1 MEEGAVKQSNETIAT
16 MYISKYRNSY
26 LIDKAYRLTLVSVT
40 LTALAPLIATLVD
53 GLFSSNL
60 LGNDA
65 FISVSVALPLVNAV
79 SVLTMICERGGS
91 VLAAAQLAKGNRDK
105 ANRIYTAAFASAV
118 LVAVIVAVGIWI
130 NLDSVAL
137 GLTGRPESAAYA
149 REYLQVIVIYLLILP
164 LNNTF
169 NDFATQEGFPQLATR
184 AVAAGSAANVVL
196 DILFIGVFGMG
207 ISGAAWGTVISGLIN
222 LALISPY
229 FIRGKNQPKLVRPQ
243 GDLGAI
249 LVDNLKHGFGFN
261 VFFIV
266 VNAFMLLGNAL
277 VLKVAGNDGLT
288 LFDVCLQ
295 IQSATFSVVVGLCI
309 AGIAHITYMRA
320 SGDSD
325 GLQRIMNNTASIVV
339 GFYGVL
345 LLLLVTVPQLFLW
358 CFGLEGSID
367 LALARRVFTCFGIYY
382 FCFCV
387 VSVYVTVVLQL
398 AGHVS
403 AKIVLVFAMGI
414 IAYLSM
420 LGLSKISADAMW
432 LGMIVG
438 GVPILVA
445 SLAYGYREHLK
456 HPFYTKFSMVDKML
470 TCIKFECSLDYELHH
485 LEEMKRMI
493 KLFDDTCEM
502 SEEVSSKMYSTIL
515 ALIDDAEERRSSHLK
530 YFDISLCELDDGFQM
545 TIKDCGRPYD
555 PVHNGMDA
563 ASVGA
568 RSATYRYMFTMNVT
582 TIVWDKK

>member
-1 MEEGAVKQSNETIAT
+1 MTKNITKFRS
-16 MYISKYRNSY
+16 SY
-26 LIDKAYRLTLVSVT
+26 LIDKSYRLTLLSVT

-65 FISVSVALPLVNAV
+65 FIAVSVSLPLVNAV

-91 VLAAAQLAKGNRDK
+91 VLAAGQLAKGNRDR
-105 ANRIYTAAFASAV
+105 ANRIYTAALASAV
-118 LVAVIVAVGIWI
+118 LVAAIAAAGIWI
-130 NLDSVAL
+130 NLDSISL
-137 GLTGRPESAAYA
+137 KLTGRPESAAYA
-149 REYLQVIVIYLLILP
+149 REYLQVIVIYMLILP

-169 NDFATQEGFPQLATR
+169 NDFATQEGFPQLTTR
-184 AVAAGSAANVVL
+184 AVVTGSVVNVVL
-196 DILFIGVFGMG
+196 DILFIGILGMG
-207 ISGAAWGTVISGLIN
+207 INGAAWGTVFSGLIN
-222 LALISPY
+222 LALISHY
-229 FIRGKNQPKLVRPQ
+229 FLKGKSQFRLARPQ

-249 LVDNLKHGFGFN
+249 IGENLKHGFGFN
-261 VFFIV
+261 VYFIV
-266 VNAFMLLGNAL
+266 VNTFMLLGNAL
-277 VLKVAGNDGLT
+277 VLKVAGHDGLT
-288 LFDVCLQ
+288 LFEVCLQ
-295 IQSATFSVVVGLCI
+295 IQSATFSVAMGLTM
-309 AGIAHITYMRA
+309 AGVSLVTYMRA

-325 GLQRIMNNTASIVV
+325 GLQRIMNNTASIVI

-345 LLLLVTVPQLFLW
+345 LLLLVTVPQFFLW
-358 CFGLEGSID
+358 CFGLDGID

-387 VSVYVTVVLQL
+387 VAVYVTVVLQL
-398 AGHVS
+398 AGHVA

-420 LGLSKISADAMW
+420 LGLSKVSADAMW
-432 LGMIVG
+432 LGLIVG

-445 SLAYGYREHLK
+445 SLAYGYWEHRK
-456 HPFYTKFSMVDKML
+456 YPFYTMFTMVDKLPM
-470 TCIKFECSLDYELHH
+470 CIKFECSIDYDQRNFD
-485 LEEMKRMI
+485 EMKKKM
-493 KLFDDTCEM
+493 KLFADTCEM
-502 SEEVSSKMYSTIL
+502 SDEMSTKMYSTIQ
-515 ALIDDAEERRSSHLK
+515 ALFNNAQERRSSQLK
-530 YFDISLCELDDGFQM
+530 YLDISLCELDDGIQM

-582 TIVWDKK
+582 TIVWDKTPNQTKKEKNKA

>member
-1 MEEGAVKQSNETIAT
+1 MNL
-16 MYISKYRNSY
+16 SKYRNSY
-26 LIDKAYRLTLVSVT
+26 LIDKTYRLTLVSMT

-91 VLAAAQLAKGNRDK
+91 VLAAGQLAKGNRER
-105 ANRIYTAAFASAV
+105 ANSIYTASLASAV
-118 LVAVIVAVGIWI
+118 LVAVIVAVGVWI
-130 NLDSVAL
+130 NIDSIAL
-137 GLTGRPESAAYA
+137 GLTGSPESAVYA
-149 REYLQVIVIYLLILP
+149 REYLQIIVIYLFILP

-169 NDFATQEGFPQLATR
+169 NDFATQEGFPQLTTR
-184 AVAAGSAANVVL
+184 AVTTGSIANVVL
-196 DILFIGVFGMG
+196 DIFFIGVLEMG

-229 FIRGKNQPKLVRPQ
+229 FLKGKSQCRLARPQ
-243 GDLGAI
+243 SDLGAI
-249 LVDNLKHGFGFN
+249 LGENLKHGFGFN

-277 VLKVAGNDGLT
+277 VLNVAGYDGLT

-295 IQSATFSVVVGLCI
+295 IQSATFSVVVGLCL
-309 AGIAHITYMRA
+309 AGIPHINYLRA
-320 SGDSD
+320 SGDSA
-325 GLQRIMNNTASIVV
+325 GLQRIMKNTARIVV
-339 GFYGVL
+339 GFYGLL

-367 LALARRVFTCFGIYY
+367 PALARWVFTCFGIYY

-398 AGHVS
+398 AGHVA
-403 AKIVLVFAMGI
+403 AKILLVFSMGI
-414 IAYLSM
+414 LAYLSM
-420 LGLSKISADAMW
+420 LGLSKVSADAMW

-445 SLAYGYREHLK
+445 SLAYGYWEHRK
-456 HPFYTKFSMVDKML
+456 HPFYTMFSLVDKML
-470 TCIKFECSLDYELHH
+470 TCIKFECSIDYEQHN
-485 LEEMKRMI
+485 LEEMKQMM
-493 KLFDDTCEM
+493 KLFANTCEM
-502 SEEVSSKMYSTIL
+502 NDEVRSKMHDTIRVH
-515 ALIDDAEERRSSHLK
+515 INNAEERRSNELK
-530 YFDISLCELDDGFQM
+530 YLDISLTELDDGFQM
-545 TIKDCGRPYD
+545 TIKDCGRPYN

-563 ASVGA
+563 ASLGA

-582 TIVWDKK
+582 TIVWNKI

>member
-1 MEEGAVKQSNETIAT
+1 MNITKF
-16 MYISKYRNSY
+16 RNSY
-26 LIDKAYRLTLVSVT
+26 LIDKSYRLTLLSVT

-65 FISVSVALPLVNAV
+65 FIAVSVSLPLVNAV

-91 VLAAAQLAKGNRDK
+91 VLAAGQLAKGNRDR
-105 ANRIYTAAFASAV
+105 ANRIYTAAFGLAV
-118 LVAVIVAVGIWI
+118 LVAVIAAVVIWI
-130 NLDSVAL
+130 NLDSISL
-137 GLTGRPESAAYA
+137 GLTGKPESAAYA

-169 NDFATQEGFPQLATR
+169 NDFATQEGFPQLTTR
-184 AVAAGSAANVVL
+184 AVLTGGMVNVVL
-196 DILFIGVFGMG
+196 DILFIGVLGMG
-207 ISGAAWGTVISGLIN
+207 ISGAAWGTVFSGLIN

-229 FIRGKNQPKLVRPQ
+229 FLKGKSQFRLVRPQ

-249 LVDNLKHGFGFN
+249 IGENLKHGFGFN
-261 VFFIV
+261 VYFIV
-266 VNAFMLLGNAL
+266 VNSFMLLGNAL
-277 VLKVAGNDGLT
+277 VLKVAGHDGLT

-295 IQSATFSVVVGLCI
+295 IQSATFSVAMGLTM
-309 AGIAHITYMRA
+309 AGLSHVTYMRA

-325 GLQRIMNNTASIVV
+325 GLQRIMHNTASIVV
-339 GFYGVL
+339 GFYSVL
-345 LLLLVTVPQLFLW
+345 LLLLVTVPQFFLW
-358 CFGLEGSID
+358 CFGLDGID
-367 LALARRVFTCFGIYY
+367 LTLARRVFTCFGIYY

-387 VSVYVTVVLQL
+387 VAVYVTVVLQL
-398 AGHVS
+398 AGHVA

-420 LGLSKISADAMW
+420 LGLSKVSADAMW

-445 SLAYGYREHLK
+445 SLAYGYWEHRK
-456 HPFYTKFSMVDKML
+456 YPFYTMFSMVDKL
-470 TCIKFECSLDYELHH
+470 PSCIKFECSIDYDQRNFD
-485 LEEMKRMI
+485 EMKKKM
-493 KLFDDTCEM
+493 KLFADTCEM
-502 SEEVSSKMYSTIL
+502 SDEMSSKMYSTIQ
-515 ALIDDAEERRSSHLK
+515 ALFNNAQERRSSQLK
-530 YFDISLCELDDGFQM
+530 YLDISLCELDDGIQM

-582 TIVWDKK
+582 TIVWDKTLNQTKKK

>member
-1 MEEGAVKQSNETIAT
+1 M
-16 MYISKYRNSY
+16 
-26 LIDKAYRLTLVSVT
+26 SVT

-65 FISVSVALPLVNAV
+65 FVSVSVALPLVNAV

-91 VLAAAQLAKGNRDK
+91 VLAAGQLAKGNLDK
-105 ANRIYTAAFASAV
+105 ANRIYTAAFALAV
-118 LVAVIVAVGIWI
+118 LVAVVAAVGIWI
-130 NLDSVAL
+130 NLDSIAL

-149 REYLQVIVIYLLILP
+149 REYLQVIVLYLLILP

-169 NDFATQEGFPQLATR
+169 NDFATQEGSPQLATR
-184 AVAAGSAANVVL
+184 AVAAGSATNVVL
-196 DILFIGVFGMG
+196 DILFIGGLGMG

-222 LALISPY
+222 LLLISP
-229 FIRGKNQPKLVRPQ
+229 FFLRDKSQFRLARPQ
-243 GDLGAI
+243 GDLGSIIGA
-249 LVDNLKHGFGFN
+249 NLKHGFEFN

-266 VNAFMLLGNAL
+266 LNAFMLLGNAL
-277 VLKVAGNDGLT
+277 VLKVAGHDGLT
-288 LFDVCLQ
+288 LFNVCLQ

-309 AGIAHITYMRA
+309 AGISHINYMRA

-325 GLQRIMNNTASIVV
+325 GLQRIMKNTGSILV

-345 LLLLVTVPQLFLW
+345 LLLLVAVPQLFLW
-358 CFGLEGSID
+358 CFGLDGIID
-367 LALARRVFTCFGIYY
+367 PVQARWVFTCFGIYY

-398 AGHVS
+398 AGHVT

-414 IAYLSM
+414 LAYLGM
-420 LGLSKISADAMW
+420 LGFSKVSADAMW

-445 SLAYGYREHLK
+445 SLAYGYREHCK
-456 HPFYTKFSMVDKML
+456 HPSYTMFSMVDKL
-470 TCIKFECSLDYELHH
+470 PSCIKFECSLDYEERNLD
-485 LEEMKRMI
+485 EMEKKM
-493 KLFDDTCEM
+493 KLFADTCEM
-502 SEEVSSKMYSTIL
+502 SDELILKMYT
-515 ALIDDAEERRSSHLK
+515 ALHALFINAEERRSSGLE
-530 YFDISLCELDDGFQM
+530 YLDISLSELDDGFQM
-545 TIKDCGRPYD
+545 TFKDCGRPYD

-582 TIVWDKK
+582 TMVWDKI

>member
-1 MEEGAVKQSNETIAT
+1 MNITKFH
-16 MYISKYRNSY
+16 NSY
-26 LIDKAYRLTLVSVT
+26 LIDKSYRLTLLSVT

-65 FISVSVALPLVNAV
+65 FIAVSVVLPLVNAV
-79 SVLTMICERGGS
+79 SVLTMICERGGA
-91 VLAAAQLAKGNRDK
+91 VLAAGQLAKGNRDK

-118 LVAVIVAVGIWI
+118 LVAVIAAAGIWI
-130 NLDSVAL
+130 NLDRIAL

-149 REYLQVIVIYLLILP
+149 REYLQIIVIYMLILP

-169 NDFATQEGFPQLATR
+169 NDFATQEGFPQLTTR
-184 AVAAGSAANVVL
+184 AVATGSVVNVVL
-196 DILFIGVFGMG
+196 DVLFIGVLGMG

-222 LALISPY
+222 LALISHY
-229 FIRGKNQPKLVRPQ
+229 FLRGKSQFRLARPQ

-249 LVDNLKHGFGFN
+249 IGENLKHGFGFN
-261 VFFIV
+261 VYFIV
-266 VNAFMLLGNAL
+266 VNTFMLLGNAL
-277 VLKVAGNDGLT
+277 VLKVAGHDGLT
-288 LFDVCLQ
+288 LFEVCLQ
-295 IQSATFSVVVGLCI
+295 IQSATFSVAMGLTM
-309 AGIAHITYMRA
+309 AGVSLVTYMRA

-325 GLQRIMNNTASIVV
+325 GLQRIMQNTASIVV

-345 LLLLVTVPQLFLW
+345 LLSLVTVPQFFLW
-358 CFGLEGSID
+358 CFDLDGIN
-367 LALARRVFTCFGIYY
+367 LALTRRVFTCFGVYY

-387 VSVYVTVVLQL
+387 VAVYVTVVLQL
-398 AGHVS
+398 AGHVA
-403 AKIVLVFAMGI
+403 AKIILVFAMGT

-420 LGLSKISADAMW
+420 LGLSKVSADAMW
-432 LGMIVG
+432 LGLIVG

-445 SLAYGYREHLK
+445 SLAYGYWEHRK
-456 HPFYTKFSMVDKML
+456 YPFYTMFSMVDKLPM
-470 TCIKFECSLDYELHH
+470 CIKFECSIDYDQRNFD
-485 LEEMKRMI
+485 EMKKKM
-493 KLFDDTCEM
+493 KLFADTCEM
-502 SEEVSSKMYSTIL
+502 SDEMSSKMYSTIQ
-515 ALIDDAEERRSSHLK
+515 ALVNNAQERRSSQLE
-530 YFDISLCELDDGFQM
+530 YLDISLSELDDGIQM

-582 TIVWDKK
+582 TIVWDKTLNQTIKEKNKA

>member
-1 MEEGAVKQSNETIAT
+1 MNITKF
-16 MYISKYRNSY
+16 RNSY
-26 LIDKAYRLTLVSVT
+26 LIDKSYRLTLVSVT

-65 FISVSVALPLVNAV
+65 FIAVSVVLPLVNAV
-79 SVLTMICERGGS
+79 SVLTMICERGGA
-91 VLAAAQLAKGNRDK
+91 VLAAGQLAKGNRDR
-105 ANRIYTAAFASAV
+105 ANRIYTVALASAV
-118 LVAVIVAVGIWI
+118 LVAVIVAVVIWI
-130 NLDSVAL
+130 NRDSISL

-169 NDFATQEGFPQLATR
+169 NDFATQEGFPQLTTR
-184 AVAAGSAANVVL
+184 AVITGSVVNVVL
-196 DILFIGVFGMG
+196 DILFIYVLGMG
-207 ISGAAWGTVISGLIN
+207 IRGAAWGTVFSGLIN

-229 FIRGKNQPKLVRPQ
+229 FLRGKSQFRLARPQ

-249 LVDNLKHGFGFN
+249 IGENLKHGFGFN
-261 VFFIV
+261 IYFIV
-266 VNAFMLLGNAL
+266 VNSFMLLGNAL
-277 VLKVAGNDGLT
+277 VLKVAGHDGLT

-295 IQSATFSVVVGLCI
+295 IQSATFSVAMGLTM
-309 AGIAHITYMRA
+309 AGVSLVTYMRA

-325 GLQRIMNNTASIVV
+325 GLQRIMNNTASIVI

-345 LLLLVTVPQLFLW
+345 LLLLVAVPQFFLW
-358 CFGLEGSID
+358 CFGLDGID
-367 LALARRVFTCFGIYY
+367 LAMARRVFTCFGIYY

-387 VSVYVTVVLQL
+387 VAVYVTVVLQL
-398 AGHVS
+398 AGHVA

-420 LGLSKISADAMW
+420 LGLSKVSADAMW

-445 SLAYGYREHLK
+445 SLAYGYWEHRK
-456 HPFYTKFSMVDKML
+456 HPFYTMFSMVDKL
-470 TCIKFECSLDYELHH
+470 PSCIKFECSLDYEQRNFD
-485 LEEMKRMI
+485 EMKKKM
-493 KLFDDTCEM
+493 KLFADTCEM
-502 SEEVSSKMYSTIL
+502 SEEMSSKMYSTIQ
-515 ALIDDAEERRSSHLK
+515 ALFNNAQERRSSRLK
-530 YFDISLCELDDGFQM
+530 YLDISLCELDDGIQM

-582 TIVWDKK
+582 TIVWDKTPNRTKKE

>member
-1 MEEGAVKQSNETIAT
+1 MNITKF
-16 MYISKYRNSY
+16 RNSY
-26 LIDKAYRLTLVSVT
+26 LIDKSYRLTLVSVT

-65 FISVSVALPLVNAV
+65 FIAVSVVLPLVNAV
-79 SVLTMICERGGS
+79 SVLTMICERGGA
-91 VLAAAQLAKGNRDK
+91 VLAAGQLAKGNRDR
-105 ANRIYTAAFASAV
+105 ANRIYTVALASAV
-118 LVAVIVAVGIWI
+118 LVAVIVAVVIWI
-130 NLDSVAL
+130 NLDSISL
-137 GLTGRPESAAYA
+137 GLTGKPESAAYA

-169 NDFATQEGFPQLATR
+169 NDFATQEGFPQLTTR
-184 AVAAGSAANVVL
+184 AVVTGSVVNVVL
-196 DILFIGVFGMG
+196 DILFIVVLGMG
-207 ISGAAWGTVISGLIN
+207 IRGAAWGTVFSGLIN

-229 FIRGKNQPKLVRPQ
+229 FLKGKSQFRLARPQ

-249 LVDNLKHGFGFN
+249 IGENLKHGFGFN
-261 VFFIV
+261 IYFIV
-266 VNAFMLLGNAL
+266 VNSFMLLGNAL
-277 VLKVAGNDGLT
+277 VLKVAGHDGLT

-295 IQSATFSVVVGLCI
+295 IQSATFSVAMGLTM
-309 AGIAHITYMRA
+309 AGVSLVTYMRA

-325 GLQRIMNNTASIVV
+325 GLQRIMNNTASIVI

-345 LLLLVTVPQLFLW
+345 LLFLVTVPQFFLW
-358 CFGLEGSID
+358 CFGLDGID
-367 LALARRVFTCFGIYY
+367 LAMARRVFTCFGIYY

-387 VSVYVTVVLQL
+387 VAVYVTVVLQL
-398 AGHVS
+398 AGHVA

-420 LGLSKISADAMW
+420 LGLSKVSADAMW

-445 SLAYGYREHLK
+445 SLAYGYWEHRK
-456 HPFYTKFSMVDKML
+456 HPFYTMFSMVDKL
-470 TCIKFECSLDYELHH
+470 PSHIKFECSIDYEQRNFD
-485 LEEMKRMI
+485 EMKKKM
-493 KLFDDTCEM
+493 KLFADTCEM
-502 SEEVSSKMYSTIL
+502 SDEMSSKMYSTIQ
-515 ALIDDAEERRSSHLK
+515 ALFNNAQERRSSQLK
-530 YFDISLCELDDGFQM
+530 YLDISLCELDDGIQM

-582 TIVWDKK
+582 TIVWNKTLNQT

>member
-1 MEEGAVKQSNETIAT
+1 M
-16 MYISKYRNSY
+16 
-26 LIDKAYRLTLVSVT
+26 
-40 LTALAPLIATLVD
+40 AL
-53 GLFSSNL
+53 
-60 LGNDA
+60 
-65 FISVSVALPLVNAV
+65 
-79 SVLTMICERGGS
+79 
-91 VLAAAQLAKGNRDK
+91 
-105 ANRIYTAAFASAV
+105 ASAV
-118 LVAVIVAVGIWI
+118 LVAVIAAVGIWI
-130 NLDSVAL
+130 NLDSISL
-137 GLTGRPESAAYA
+137 GLTGKPESAAYA

-169 NDFATQEGFPQLATR
+169 NDFATQEGFPQLTTR
-184 AVAAGSAANVVL
+184 AVVTGSVVNVVL
-196 DILFIGVFGMG
+196 DILFIAVLGMG

-229 FIRGKNQPKLVRPQ
+229 FLKGKSQFRLARPQ

-249 LVDNLKHGFGFN
+249 IGENLKHGFGFN
-261 VFFIV
+261 VYFIV
-266 VNAFMLLGNAL
+266 VNSFMLLGNAL
-277 VLKVAGNDGLT
+277 VLKVAGHDGLT

-295 IQSATFSVVVGLCI
+295 IQSATFSVAMGLTM
-309 AGIAHITYMRA
+309 AGVSLVTYMRA

-325 GLQRIMNNTASIVV
+325 GLQRIMHNTASIVV

-345 LLLLVTVPQLFLW
+345 LLLLVAVPQFFLW
-358 CFGLEGSID
+358 CFGLDGID
-367 LALARRVFTCFGIYY
+367 LAMARRVFTCFGIYY

-387 VSVYVTVVLQL
+387 VAVYVTVVLQL
-398 AGHVS
+398 AGHVA

-420 LGLSKISADAMW
+420 LGLSKVSADAMW

-445 SLAYGYREHLK
+445 SLAYGYWEHRK
-456 HPFYTKFSMVDKML
+456 HPFYTRFSMVDKMPSR
-470 TCIKFECSLDYELHH
+470 IKFECSIDYDQRNFD
-485 LEEMKRMI
+485 EMKKKME
-493 KLFDDTCEM
+493 LFADTCEM
-502 SEEVSSKMYSTIL
+502 SDEMSSKMYSTIQTL
-515 ALIDDAEERRSSHLK
+515 FNNAQERRSSQLK
-530 YFDISLCELDDGFQM
+530 YLDISLCELDDGIQM

-582 TIVWDKK
+582 TIVWNKI

>member
-1 MEEGAVKQSNETIAT
+1 MNITKF
-16 MYISKYRNSY
+16 RNSY
-26 LIDKAYRLTLVSVT
+26 LIDKSYRLTLVSVT
-40 LTALAPLIATLVD
+40 LTALAPLVATLVD

-65 FISVSVALPLVNAV
+65 FIAVSVALPLVNAV

-91 VLAAAQLAKGNRDK
+91 VLAAGQLAKGNRDK

-118 LVAVIVAVGIWI
+118 LVAVAAAVGIWT
-130 NLDSVAL
+130 NLDSIAL

-184 AVAAGSAANVVL
+184 AVVAGSAANVMF
-196 DILFIGVFGMG
+196 DILFIGVLGMG
-207 ISGAAWGTVISGLIN
+207 IRGAAWGTVTSGLIN
-222 LALISPY
+222 LALIAP
-229 FIRGKNQPKLVRPQ
+229 FFLKGKSQCRLARPQ

-249 LVDNLKHGFGFN
+249 LGENLKHGFGFN

-277 VLKVAGNDGLT
+277 VLKVAGHDGLT

-309 AGIAHITYMRA
+309 AGISHITYMRA
-320 SGDSD
+320 GGDSD
-325 GLQRIMNNTASIVV
+325 GLQRIMKNTARIVV

-345 LLLLVTVPQLFLW
+345 LLLLVAVPQLFLW
-358 CFGLEGSID
+358 CFGLSGSID
-367 LALARRVFTCFGIYY
+367 IALARRVFTCFGIYY

-398 AGHVS
+398 AGHVA
-403 AKIVLVFAMGI
+403 AKIVLVFTMGI
-414 IAYLSM
+414 LAYLGM
-420 LGLSKISADAMW
+420 LGLSKVSADAMW
-432 LGMIVG
+432 LGMIAG

-445 SLAYGYREHLK
+445 SLANGYWEHRK
-456 HPFYTKFSMVDKML
+456 HPYYTKFSLVDKL
-470 TCIKFECSLDYELHH
+470 PSCIKFECSLDYEQRNYD
-485 LEEMKRMI
+485 EMK
-493 KLFDDTCEM
+493 KLMNLFADTCEM
-502 SEEVSSKMYSTIL
+502 SDEVSARMLATIQML
-515 ALIDDAEERRSSHLK
+515 VDNARERRSSQLK
-530 YFDISLCELDDGFQM
+530 YLDVSLSELDDGIQM

-568 RSATYRYMFTMNVT
+568 RTATYRYMFTMNVT
-582 TIVWDKK
+582 TIVWDKTPNRTKKE

>member
-1 MEEGAVKQSNETIAT
+1 MNITKF
-16 MYISKYRNSY
+16 RNSY
-26 LIDKAYRLTLVSVT
+26 LIDKSYRLTLVSVT

-53 GLFSSNL
+53 GLFSSNP

-65 FISVSVALPLVNAV
+65 FIAVSVVLPLVNAV

-91 VLAAAQLAKGNRDK
+91 VLAAGQLAKGNRDR
-105 ANRIYTAAFASAV
+105 ANRIYTVALALAV
-118 LVAVIVAVGIWI
+118 LVAVIAAAVIWI
-130 NLDSVAL
+130 NRDSISL
-137 GLTGRPESAAYA
+137 GLTGMHESAAYA

-169 NDFATQEGFPQLATR
+169 NDFATQEGSPQLTTR
-184 AVAAGSAANVVL
+184 AVITGSMVNVVL
-196 DILFIGVFGMG
+196 DILFIGVLGMG

-229 FIRGKNQPKLVRPQ
+229 FLKGKSQFRLARPQ

-249 LVDNLKHGFGFN
+249 IGENLKHGFGFN
-261 VFFIV
+261 IYFIV
-266 VNAFMLLGNAL
+266 VNSFMLLGNAL
-277 VLKVAGNDGLT
+277 VLKVTGHDGLT

-295 IQSATFSVVVGLCI
+295 IQSATFSVAMGLTM
-309 AGIAHITYMRA
+309 AGVSLVTYMRA

-325 GLQRIMNNTASIVV
+325 GLQRIMHNTASILV

-345 LLLLVTVPQLFLW
+345 LLLLVTVPQFFLW
-358 CFGLEGSID
+358 CFGLDGID
-367 LALARRVFTCFGIYY
+367 LAMARRVFTCFGIYY

-387 VSVYVTVVLQL
+387 VAVYVTVVLQL
-398 AGHVS
+398 AGHVA

-420 LGLSKISADAMW
+420 LGLSKVSADAMW

-445 SLAYGYREHLK
+445 SLAYGYWEHRK
-456 HPFYTKFSMVDKML
+456 HPFYTMFSMVDKL
-470 TCIKFECSLDYELHH
+470 PSCIKFECSIDYEQRNFD
-485 LEEMKRMI
+485 EMKKKM
-493 KLFDDTCEM
+493 KLFADTCEM
-502 SEEVSSKMYSTIL
+502 SEEMSSKMYSTIQ
-515 ALIDDAEERRSSHLK
+515 ALFNNAQKRRSSQLK
-530 YFDISLCELDDGFQM
+530 YLDISLCELDDGIQM

-582 TIVWDKK
+582 TIVWDKTPNRTKKE

>member
-1 MEEGAVKQSNETIAT
+1 MEEGAVKQSSKTIAT
-16 MYISKYRNSY
+16 MNISNFRNSY

-65 FISVSVALPLVNAV
+65 FIAVSVALPIVNAV
-79 SVLTMICERGGS
+79 SVLTMICERGGA
-91 VLAAAQLAKGNRDK
+91 VLAAGQLAKGNRDK
-105 ANRIYTAAFASAV
+105 ANRIYTAALASAV
-118 LVAVIVAVGIWI
+118 LVAVLAALGIWL
-130 NLDSVAL
+130 NLDSISL
-137 GLTGRPESAAYA
+137 GLTGRPESAAFA

-184 AVAAGSAANVVL
+184 AVATGSAANVVL
-196 DILFIGVFGMG
+196 DILFIGVLGMG

-222 LALISPY
+222 LALISPH
-229 FIRGKNQPKLVRPQ
+229 FLRGKSQFRLVRSQ

-249 LVDNLKHGFGFN
+249 IGENLKHGFGFN
-261 VFFIV
+261 VYFIV

-277 VLKVAGNDGLT
+277 VLKVAGHDGLT

-295 IQSATFSVVVGLCI
+295 IQSATFSVVLGLTM
-309 AGIAHITYMRA
+309 AGVSLVTYMRA
-320 SGDSD
+320 IGDSD
-325 GLQRIMNNTASIVV
+325 GLRRIMNNTATILV

-345 LLLLVTVPQLFLW
+345 LLLMVAVPQFFLW
-358 CFGLEGSID
+358 CFGLDGID

-382 FCFCV
+382 FCFCAV
-387 VSVYVTVVLQL
+387 AVYVTVVLQL
-398 AGHVS
+398 AGHVT

-420 LGLSKISADAMW
+420 LDLSKVSADAMW
-432 LGMIVG
+432 LGLIVG

-456 HPFYTKFSMVDKML
+456 HPFYTKFSLVDKML
-470 TCIKFECSLDYELHH
+470 SCVKFECSIDYEQHN
-485 LEEMKRMI
+485 LEEMKKMI
-493 KLFDDTCEM
+493 KLFAVICDMSDEM
-502 SEEVSSKMYSTIL
+502 SSKMFSAIQTL
-515 ALIDDAEERRSSHLK
+515 LDNAQERRSRHLK
-530 YFDISLCELDDGFQM
+530 YLDISLCELDDGIQM
-545 TIKDCGRPYD
+545 AIKDCGRPYD

-568 RSATYRYMFTMNVT
+568 RSATYRYMFSMNVT
-582 TIVWDKK
+582 TIVWNKI

>member
-26 LIDKAYRLTLVSVT
+26 LIDKSYRLTLVSVT

-65 FISVSVALPLVNAV
+65 FIAVSVVLPLVNAV
-79 SVLTMICERGGS
+79 SVLTMICERGGA
-91 VLAAAQLAKGNRDK
+91 VLAAGQLAKGNRDR
-105 ANRIYTAAFASAV
+105 ANRIYTVALASAV
-118 LVAVIVAVGIWI
+118 LVAVIVAVVIWI
-130 NLDSVAL
+130 NRDSISL

-169 NDFATQEGFPQLATR
+169 NDFATQEGFPQLTTR
-184 AVAAGSAANVVL
+184 AVITGSVVNVVL
-196 DILFIGVFGMG
+196 DILFIGVLGMG

-229 FIRGKNQPKLVRPQ
+229 FLKGKSQFRLARPQ

-249 LVDNLKHGFGFN
+249 IGENLKHGFGFN
-261 VFFIV
+261 IYFIV

-277 VLKVAGNDGLT
+277 VLKVAGHDGLT

-295 IQSATFSVVVGLCI
+295 IQSATFSVVLGLTM
-309 AGIAHITYMRA
+309 AGVSLVTYMRA
-320 SGDSD
+320 IGDSD
-325 GLQRIMNNTASIVV
+325 GLRRIMNNTAGILV

-345 LLLLVTVPQLFLW
+345 LLLMVAVPQFFLW
-358 CFGLEGSID
+358 CFGLDGID

-403 AKIVLVFAMGI
+403 AKIALVFAMGI

-515 ALIDDAEERRSSHLK
+515 ALIDDAEERRSGHLK

-555 PVHNGMDA
+555 LVHNGMDA

>member
-1 MEEGAVKQSNETIAT
+1 MNITKF
-16 MYISKYRNSY
+16 RNSY
-26 LIDKAYRLTLVSVT
+26 LIDKSYRLTLVSVT

-65 FISVSVALPLVNAV
+65 FIAVSVVLPIVNAV
-79 SVLTMICERGGS
+79 SVLTMICERGGA
-91 VLAAAQLAKGNRDK
+91 VLAAGQLAKGNRDR
-105 ANRIYTAAFASAV
+105 ANRIYTAAFGLAV
-118 LVAVIVAVGIWI
+118 LVAVIAVVGIWI
-130 NLDSVAL
+130 NLDSISL
-137 GLTGRPESAAYA
+137 GLTGKPESAAYA

-169 NDFATQEGFPQLATR
+169 NDFATQEGFPQLTTR
-184 AVAAGSAANVVL
+184 AVVTGSVVNVVL
-196 DILFIGVFGMG
+196 DILFIYVLGMG
-207 ISGAAWGTVISGLIN
+207 IRGAAWGTVISGLIN

-229 FIRGKNQPKLVRPQ
+229 FLKGKSQFRLARPQ

-249 LVDNLKHGFGFN
+249 IGENLKHGFGFN
-261 VFFIV
+261 VYFIV
-266 VNAFMLLGNAL
+266 VNSFMLLGNAL
-277 VLKVAGNDGLT
+277 VLKVAGHDGLT

-295 IQSATFSVVVGLCI
+295 IQSATFSVAMGLTM
-309 AGIAHITYMRA
+309 AGVSLVTYFRA

-325 GLQRIMNNTASIVV
+325 GLQRIMHNTASIVV
-339 GFYGVL
+339 GFYGAL
-345 LLLLVTVPQLFLW
+345 LLLLVAVPQFFLW
-358 CFGLEGSID
+358 CFGLDGID
-367 LALARRVFTCFGIYY
+367 LAMARRVFTCFGIYY

-387 VSVYVTVVLQL
+387 VAVYVTVVLQL
-398 AGHVS
+398 AGHVA

-420 LGLSKISADAMW
+420 LGLSKVSAEAMW

-445 SLAYGYREHLK
+445 SLAYGYWEHRK
-456 HPFYTKFSMVDKML
+456 HPSYTMFTMVDKL
-470 TCIKFECSLDYELHH
+470 PKCIKFECSIDYDQRNFD
-485 LEEMKRMI
+485 EMKKKM
-493 KLFDDTCEM
+493 KLFADTCEM
-502 SEEVSSKMYSTIL
+502 SDEMSSKMYSTIQTL
-515 ALIDDAEERRSSHLK
+515 FNNAQERRSSQLK
-530 YFDISLCELDDGFQM
+530 YLDISLCELDDGIQM

-582 TIVWDKK
+582 TIVWDKTLNQTKKE